1 MITLKDL
8 QIQNKNHEYGEQLT
22 RLFPDEFKE
31 GKIARTVTFQIT
43 EQCNLRCTYCYQIDK
58 HNTYMS
64 TEVGKQGIDMLLAA
78 TPENNSYI
86 NPEIS
91 PGIIIDF
98 IGGEPLLAVD
108 TIRELIEYFKQRT
121 IELQH
126 PWANRHRFSICS
138 NGLLYFDPK
147 FQDLLNKYGNEISFS
162 ISIDGIKELHDM
174 CRLQPNGEGSYD
186 IAIAGVKDYTS
197 RGFGRMGS
205 KMTLAPANIDWTA
218 KAIKNLV
225 ELGYDDIN
233 LNCIFEKGWTNSDAT
248 KFYYQLKEAADYLIE
263 NKKYLDTRVSI
274 FDMNIG
280 KPQPPED
287 NNNFCWGAGTPILTN
302 KGYKNIEDIKV
313 GDLVYT
319 HDGTL
324 QPVIDLK
331 SHYAEHTVNLKCSG
345 VFDLIATDNH
355 KIFTKPF
362 EYRDNK
368 GKRHYKDT
376 QKTEL
381 KDIQHN
387 DLIKLFNAPCVP
399 EKDYPT
405 DLAYLVGRFIGDGY
419 TTIQN
424 GKSIVCAF
432 DKENELKEYFN
443 KANIEYS
450 IYDNKTVKEFH
461 IIKGSPK
468 EENILLNDILASCG
482 IDAEN
487 KHLPTEAFYWN
498 KEAQHALLKG
508 YFDADGNIN
517 KREQTRFNT
526 VSYRLAQEMMVLLR
540 ILGYNPT
547 CYKNKR
553 GGKSTIQERD
563 VNIKDKYEV
572 YYFEDTSRTKYV
584 HHDKNNDCWTYG
596 LEITPAEPQIVYNLT
611 VANNHSYVAG
621 GIVSSNCG
629 GTGKMLAIDYKGD
642 IYPCLRYMESSVGP
656 DVPKLIIGNVWSG
669 IGITPEEQQ
678 KIKCLECITRRS
690 QSTDECF
697 YCPISAGCGVCSAYC
712 YQEFGTADKRTTYT
726 CGMHKARVLANV
738 YYWNSIF
745 RKEGMSERFK
755 NWVPEEWALEI
766 IDKDE
771 LDMLNKLAELN

>member
-8 QIQNKNHEYGEQLT
+8 QIQNKKSEYSEQLT
-22 RLFPDEFKE
+22 RLFPEEF
-31 GKIARTVTFQIT
+31 GKNMAHTVTFQVT

-58 HNTYMS
+58 HNTYMPI
-64 TEVGKQGIDMLLAA
+64 EVGKQGIDMLLTS
-78 TPENNSYI
+78 TPENNTYI
-86 NPEIS
+86 NVEKS
-91 PGIIIDF
+91 PGIILDF
-98 IGGEPLLAVD
+98 IGGEPLLAID
-108 TIRELIEYFKQRT
+108 TITELIEYFKQRT

-147 FQDLLNKYGNEISFS
+147 FQELLRKYGSEISFS

-186 IAIAGVKDYTS
+186 IAIAGVKDYVE
-197 RGFGRMGS
+197 RGLGKMGS
-205 KMTLAPANIDWTA
+205 KMTLAPENIMWTS
-218 KAIKNLV
+218 KAIQNLV

-233 LNCIFEKGWTNSDAT
+233 LNCIFEKGWTLKDAN
-248 KFYYQLKEAADYLIE
+248 KLYYQLKDAADYLIE
-263 NKKYLDTRVSI
+263 NRRYLDTKVSI

-280 KPQPPED
+280 KPMDESD
-287 NNNFCWGAGTPILTN
+287 NKNWCWGAGTPILTD
-302 KGYKNIEDIKV
+302 KGYKNIEDIKI
-313 GDLVYT
+313 GNLVYT

-331 SHYAEHTVNLKCSG
+331 SHYAENTVNLKCSG

-362 EYRDNK
+362 EYKGNK
-368 GKRHYKDT
+368 GKKHYKNI

-387 DLIKLFNAPCVP
+387 DLIQLFNKPCGP
-399 EKDYPT
+399 EKEYPT

-419 TTIQN
+419 TTTQN
-424 GKSIVCAF
+424 GKNIVCAF
-432 DKENELKEYFN
+432 DEENELKEYFS

-450 IYDNKTVKEFH
+450 IYNNKTVKEFH
-461 IIKGSPK
+461 IIKSSSK
-468 EENILLNDILASCG
+468 EENILLNDILSNCG
-482 IDAEN
+482 IGAEN
-487 KHLPTEAFYWN
+487 KHLPAEIFYWN

-508 YFDADGNIN
+508 YLDADGNIN
-517 KREQTRFNT
+517 KRGQTRFNT

-547 CYKNKR
+547 CYKNNR
-553 GGKSTIQERD
+553 SEKSTIQGRE
-563 VNIKDKYEV
+563 VNIKDRYEI
-572 YYFEDTSRTKYV
+572 YYFEDAARTKYV
-584 HHDKNNDCWTYG
+584 HHDENNNCWTYG
-596 LEITPAEPQIVYNLT
+596 LKITPAKPQMVYNLT

-629 GTGKMLAIDYKGD
+629 GTGAMLAIDYKGD

-656 DVPKLIIGNVWSG
+656 DVSKLIIGNVWDG
-669 IGITPEEQQ
+669 IGIQEEEQQ
-678 KIKCLECITRRS
+678 RIKCLECITRRS

-697 YCPISAGCGVCSAYC
+697 NCPIAAGCAWCSAYN
-712 YQEFGTADKRTTYT
+712 YQEFGTADHRATYI
-726 CGMHKARVLANV
+726 CPMHKARVLANV

-745 RKEGMSERFK
+745 RKEGMGERFK